1 MIICQFLL
9 CANVHL
15 LSLKSHI
22 FIRVGNTEREF
33 SVSPKATQQMD
44 QTGLEPC
51 LLDLKVHFLTIGLYH
66 FQVLLSMS
74 NSEKLDTVSH

>member
-15 LSLKSHI
+15 LSLNSHI

-33 SVSPKATQQMD
+33 SVLPQAAQQMD
-44 QTGLEPC
+44 HTGFGTMSVGPQSPFFNHWVIPLPS
-51 LLDLKVHFLTIGLYH
+51 TIKY
-66 FQVLLSMS
+66 
-74 NSEKLDTVSH
+74 E